1 MVQFYDTTALLND
14 PDKITSD
21 IWISEVSVQ
30 ELENIVYHNYYEE
43 GLQTRARAVLNAI
56 LREQPIVVLLQDAI
70 KWCQG
75 QDLEIPYDIDK
86 LMNRDFLSVIL
97 TAYYIKSICDEEF
110 KFYTDS
116 YLTYVNAT
124 SLYFNLP
131 TEYTGRKLGK

>member
-30 ELENIVYHNYYEE
+30 ELENIVYHTYYED
-43 GLQTRARAVLNAI
+43 GLRSRAKAVLHAI
-56 LREQPIVVLLQDAI
+56 LREQPVIVLLQDAI

-75 QDLEIPYDIDK
+75 HDLENTYDIEK
-86 LMNRDFLSVIL
+86 LSNRDFLSVIL

-110 KFYTDS
+110 KFYTAS
-116 YLTYVNAT
+116 YLTYVNVT

-131 TEYTGRKLGK
+131 TEYTGGKLGK